1 MIETHISSLLAKPS
15 LLVRF
20 AQAIHHIN
28 KFNRTSSEY
37 HRFAKKKLQAEFAPF
52 SSVVESMFPQNA
64 LEKMQ
69 WYVAEFL
76 FVGESFARL
85 SNESLAAATKECYFR
100 CGVLVA
106 LCDLIID
113 DVELSDKELGEL
125 RRPPDLS
132 KAHNKVQQIYLTA
145 YHSFT
150 ASIPNK
156 LKEEVVHY
164 YEKLFDAQVKSKRQF
179 DPGIS
184 KEEVDLI
191 CREKCGYN
199 FLLLR
204 AIAGGEINANER
216 QTWYE
221 VGALIQYCNDA
232 QDMHKDLLKGMRT
245 FASVRPD
252 IETIISDL
260 ETQRRIAFTLI
271 IKAAFKERR
280 KDEFLFSLYVMYT
293 AILGKLSIFS
303 GLCGGGFTPEKFQLL
318 NKEVVRRSISPFR
331 LLKLMLP
338 LVASYRYDEIENL
351 SFEFSSGQLSLS
363 RCQGETSVV

>member
-1 MIETHISSLLAKPS
+1 MTKAELLI
-15 LLVRF
+15 RF
-20 AQAIHHIN
+20 TKAIHHIN
-28 KFNRTSSEY
+28 KFNRTDSSY
-37 HRFAKKKLQAEFAPF
+37 HRFAKKRLNEELTSF
-52 SSVVESMFPQNA
+52 SSILESRFPWNA
-64 LEKMQ
+64 REKMQ

-76 FVGESFARL
+76 FVGESFSKLFDVPFTQYIR
-85 SNESLAAATKECYFR
+85 ETYFR

-113 DVELSDKELGEL
+113 DTELSDKEIVEL
-125 RRPPDLS
+125 KKPTDL
-132 KAHNKVQQIYLTA
+132 KKPNDVQQLYAEA
-145 YHSFT
+145 YRAFF
-150 ASIPNK
+150 ASIPDDRIN
-156 LKEEVVHY
+156 EVADY
-164 YEKLFDAQVKSKRQF
+164 YEKLFDAQVMSKRQF
-179 DPGIS
+179 ELNTS
-184 KEEVDLI
+184 KEEVDFI

-204 AIAGGEINANER
+204 AIAGGEIRSNER

-260 ETQRRIAFTLI
+260 ETQRKITFTLI
-271 IKAAFKERR
+271 TKAAFKERR

-293 AILGKLSIFS
+293 AILAKLSIFS
-303 GLCGGGFTPEKFQLL
+303 GLCGSRFNPEKFQLL
-318 NKEVVRRSISPFR
+318 NKEVVRRNISPFR

-338 LVASYRYDEIENL
+338 LVTQYQFERAEDL
-351 SFEFSSGQLSLS
+351 SFKFDANRLSSDAGS
-363 RCQGETSVV
+363 RN